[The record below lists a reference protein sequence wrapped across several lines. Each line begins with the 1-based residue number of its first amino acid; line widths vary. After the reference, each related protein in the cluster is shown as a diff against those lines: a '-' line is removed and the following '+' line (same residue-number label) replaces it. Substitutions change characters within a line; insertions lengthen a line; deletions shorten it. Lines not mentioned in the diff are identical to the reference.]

1 MFLFVGIG
9 AGAVLLVCLFQLRAA
24 RTLEQAVPWGAVAGQ
39 VGKFFPIAIIG
50 LFGTGAYMT
59 RSTSGRGAR
68 RWIDIAIV
76 ALVVLAVQG
85 AGIGERAGHKLKAA
99 LMANGPGPLGPE
111 ARRAA
116 LSPGL
121 WVVEFSNLGIVFG
134 VVWNMTQKPSFGES
148 LAAVLIG
155 YAVGAVSALL
165 IIRSSQEEL
174 VATAERRRLTPQ
186 RDGNSRHAARW
197 PSSAAAGCV
206 SAGSSTGHRS
216 IATGQRGWK
225 RQPVGIAHRVRRLAA
240 AGSGR
245 CCRSRGSRRGT
256 TESSALR
263 VRVLRVPDDLR
274 APALPR
280 RCGRGT

>member
-1 MFLFVGIG
+1 MNTYHAILFLHLMFLFVGIG

-59 RSTSGRGAR
+59 QHFWTWST

-148 LAAVLIG
+148 LAAVLVG

-174 VATAERRRLTPQ
+174 VATA
-186 RDGNSRHAARW
+186 D
-197 PSSAAAGCV
+197 AAA
-206 SAGSSTGHRS
+206 
-216 IATGQRGWK
+216 
-225 RQPVGIAHRVRRLAA
+225 
-240 AGSGR
+240 
-245 CCRSRGSRRGT
+245 
-256 TESSALR
+256 
-263 VRVLRVPDDLR
+263 
-274 APALPR
+274 
-280 RCGRGT
+280 